1 MPKNLFCKC
10 PEEACLTYKHLW
22 NPKNSYTQDAREHCD
37 DLWNDFRPLA
47 DADFLGDFPY
57 HTHQRWFEMYLA
69 ISLIKVGLKIQR
81 PKQGPDV
88 LITNGGRKIWIEAVC
103 PTAGEEGKP
112 DSVPKPLNE
121 NRGEK
126 IVPKYLPDNQIVLRL
141 RSALKDKACKYKHY
155 LACGI
160 VNQDDVLVVAI
171 NVHDVHYAWLE
182 MEALMMRALYGVG
195 HLTVTVNTNTMEIVD
210 CHHKQS
216 KTITKNSGAQVDVE
230 PFIDSTMSH
239 IAAVLGS
246 HSQMARFTQPRLGD
260 DFILFPNLKSGT
272 AWPEGSISLGTEWL
286 VQEDNDEL
294 KWGKIMHYE
303 Q

>member
-1 MPKNLFCKC
+1 MVKKPKNLFSKC
-10 PEEACLTYKHLW
+10 PEEACQMYKNLW
-22 NPKNSYTQDAREHCD
+22 KADGSISRDARKHCE
-37 DLWNDFRPLA
+37 DLWNDYEPLA
-47 DADFLGDFPY
+47 DTNFHSNFPFQ
-57 HTHQRWFEMYLA
+57 THQRWFEMYLA
-69 ISLIKVGLKIQR
+69 ISLMKAGLKVQS
-81 PKQGPDV
+81 PKPGPDV
-88 LITNGGRKIWIEAVC
+88 LIKNGSRKIWIEAVC

-126 IVPKYLPDNQIVLRL
+126 IVAKYLPENQIVLRL

-195 HLTVTVNTNTMEIVD
+195 HLTFTVNTNTMEIVD
-210 CHHKQS
+210 SHHKQL
-216 KTITKNSGAQVDVE
+216 KTITKNSDAQVNVE

-246 HSQMARFTQPRLGD
+246 HSQMARFTQPRLSD
-260 DFILFPNLKSGT
+260 DFILFPNLTPGT
-272 AWPEGSISLGTEWL
+272 AWPEGSIALGTEWS
-286 VQEDNDEL
+286 VQKDNGEW
-294 KWGKIMHYE
+294 KWK
-303 Q
+303 